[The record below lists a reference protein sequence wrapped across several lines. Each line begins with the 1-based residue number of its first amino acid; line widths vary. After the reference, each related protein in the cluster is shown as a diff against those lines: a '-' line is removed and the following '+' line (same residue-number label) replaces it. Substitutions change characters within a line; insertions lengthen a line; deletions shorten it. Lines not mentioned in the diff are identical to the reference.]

1 MIPYLFI
8 IMSKLKTA
16 LMTVVFTFISYSVLA
31 ESRPRIGLV
40 LSGGGARGA
49 AHVGVLKVLEEL
61 RIPVDV
67 ISGTSMGSIV
77 GGLYSSG
84 MKAHDIERALSDM
97 DWGLALTD
105 VPSREYQ
112 SYNRRRQQ
120 DLFTTNFN
128 LGFKD
133 GHIQLPPGAIF
144 GQNIDL
150 ALQRLTNDVVHIAD
164 FDHLMIPFRAVATD
178 LAKGEV
184 VVLGSGSLALA
195 MRASMSV
202 PSLFSPVKLDGRL
215 LVDGGVTNNLPVD
228 IAREMGADILIVIDI
243 STPLKDEDDLDSLFA
258 VTGQLTRLLTGLN
271 TKASRDSLSV
281 GDVLLVPE
289 LGDITSSQFDRSE
302 EAIVIGEAEA
312 RKNMAALAPLSVS
325 PSEYETYLAALT
337 RIPSPVQT
345 ILSVTVDNQSHIND
359 VVITDLVATKSQQ
372 VLDLDVIESDIDK
385 IYGLGLFE
393 KVAYRL
399 STQAT
404 GIEVDFH
411 AIPKSWGPDYLH
423 FGFSMDSDH
432 NGDSNANITLGYTRS
447 ELNSFGAEWT
457 SLFHAGSDPIL
468 YSYFHQP
475 ISWDLSYFVEPYV
488 SAGQINS
495 GLFNADGDQF
505 AVVRVKQTEFGL
517 VLGKAFSANTVATL
531 DFAQING
538 DVDVLIGEDL
548 FPTTKYDDGGI
559 TASVTFDSLN
569 SVNFPTK
576 GHSINASYYRAF
588 DALGASDEFEQWRFN
603 VSTVNSFGAHTVVL
617 TTRTGGTVNGD
628 AAIPKFFSVGG
639 LFNLSGFREN
649 EKSGQF
655 LGLASATYYRRFNRI
670 EIFPAYIG
678 ASVEYGG
685 VWQAKDEIAHKSADL
700 GGSAFIGVDSPVGP
714 VLLGIGSNDDG
725 STIGYFKVGR
735 LF

>member
-1 MIPYLFI
+1 MT
-8 IMSKLKTA
+8 STLKVA
-16 LMTVVFTFISYSVLA
+16 LMTFLFAFISFSVIA
-31 ESRPRIGLV
+31 EERPRVGLV

-49 AHVGVLKVLEEL
+49 AHVGVLKVLEKM
-61 RIPVDV
+61 RIPIDV

-77 GGLYSSG
+77 GGLYASG
-84 MKAHDIERALSDM
+84 MKAHDIELALSDM
-97 DWGLALTD
+97 DWGRALTD
-105 VPSREYQ
+105 VPSRQYL
-112 SYNRRRQQ
+112 SHNKRRQQ
-120 DLFTTNFN
+120 DLFTTNIN
-128 LGFKD
+128 LGLKD
-133 GHIQLPPGAIF
+133 GHIKLPPGAIF

-150 ALQRLTNDVVHIAD
+150 ALQRLTNQVVHITD
-164 FDHLMIPFRAVATD
+164 FDDLVIPFRAVATD

-184 VVLGSGSLALA
+184 VVLDGGSLALA

-202 PSLFSPVKLDGRL
+202 PSLFSPVKLEGRL

-228 IAREMGADILIVIDI
+228 IAREMGADILIVVDI
-243 STPLKDEDDLDSLFA
+243 STPLKDKDDLDSLLA

-271 TKASRDSLSV
+271 TKASRDSLSAK
-281 GDVLLVPE
+281 DVLLVPV

-302 EAIVIGEAEA
+302 DAIVIGEAEA
-312 RKNMAALAPLSVS
+312 RKNMAALSPLSVS
-325 PSEYETYLAALT
+325 PSEYETYLAGLT

-359 VVITDLVATKSQQ
+359 AVITDLVATKSQK
-372 VLDLDVIESDIDK
+372 VLDLDLIESDIDK

-393 KVAYRL
+393 KVGYRL
-399 STQAT
+399 STQTT
-404 GIEVDFH
+404 GIDVKFD
-411 AIPKSWGPDYLH
+411 ATPKSWGPNYLH
-423 FGFSMDSDH
+423 FGFSTDSDH

-457 SLFHAGSDPIL
+457 SLFHAGSDPVL

-475 ISWDLSYFVEPYV
+475 ISRDLSYFIEPYV
-488 SAGQINS
+488 SAGQTNS
-495 GLFNADGDQF
+495 GLFNTDGDQI
-505 AVVRVKQTEFGL
+505 AVVRVKQSEFGL
-517 VLGKAFSANTVATL
+517 VFGKEISPNTVLTL
-531 DFAQING
+531 GFSQING

-548 FPTTKYDDGGI
+548 FPSTQYDDGGL
-559 TASVTFDSLN
+559 TASFTYDSLN
-569 SVNFPTK
+569 TVNFPTQ
-576 GHSINASYYRAF
+576 GLFLNASYYRAF
-588 DALGASDEFEQWRFN
+588 DELGASGEFEQWGFN
-603 VSTVNSFGAHTVVL
+603 ASVVNNFDAHTVVL

-628 AAIPKFFSVGG
+628 AALPKFFSVGG
-639 LFNLSGFREN
+639 LFNLSGLREN

-685 VWQAKDEIAHKSADL
+685 VWQARDEIAHKSADL

-714 VLLGIGSNDDG
+714 VLLGIGSNDDS
-725 STIGYFKVGR
+725 STIGYFKIGR